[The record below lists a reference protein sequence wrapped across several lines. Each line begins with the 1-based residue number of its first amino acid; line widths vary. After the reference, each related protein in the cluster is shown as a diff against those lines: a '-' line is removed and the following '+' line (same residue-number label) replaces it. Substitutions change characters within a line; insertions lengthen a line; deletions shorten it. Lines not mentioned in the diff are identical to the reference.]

1 MAKEARVALKLLK
14 TIAEPESF
22 ENFEV
27 CKVVLD
33 STMSLLMHLERNFVL
48 QASATSRTDKT
59 EGYAISK

>member
-1 MAKEARVALKLLK
+1 LLK